1 MVGGPN
7 YDKSQFNLAT
17 QGQRQPGSSFKAFVL
32 AQALREGV
40 SPDSVWPSKK
50 RSWVVP
56 NSGGKEL
63 FKPENFEGTY
73 VGERTL
79 TNALEFSDNS
89 VFAALGIQTG
99 VKRIARLAR
108 RMGIRTPVSHNF
120 AMTLGGLTQG
130 VTPLDMAHAYE
141 TFAHNGQRVDGTLLG
156 SKYKGPVGITKVTR
170 LRSHKVIARNHT
182 HLIRV
187 LSPQVAQAETAMLRQ
202 VVLVGTAKNADFG
215 GFAAGKTGTTEHF
228 GDAWFVGFTDKLTV
242 AVWVGYPNSGKSM
255 QYDYNGGPVEG
266 GTYPSLIW
274 RDFAGPATGIL
285 EQRAAARR
293 ADVNAKRAKKGLPP
307 IVDTTDT
314 NSSLPPVDGVGDL
327 RPDDGRRHDR
337 DRRARRHDAAAG
349 HDARRPDARRPGA
362 GQPEPG
368 PECDADADADP
379 SGHAEQ
385 LGRQLRRRLGALVT
399 EQSAAVARWSS
410 VV

>member
-314 NSSLPPVDGVGDL
+314 NSSLPPVDGSAISGQTTA
-327 RPDDGRRHDR
+327 GGTT
-337 DRRARRHDAAAG
+337 ATAAPADTTQQPATTPG
-349 HDARRPDARRPGA
+349 GQTPDAQAPA
-362 GQPEPG
+362 NQNPAP
-368 PECDADADADP
+368 DATPTPTPTPTP
-379 SGHAEQ
+379 SGTPNSSD
-385 LGRQLRRRLGALVT
+385 GTSGGV
-399 EQSAAVARWSS
+399 SAP
-410 VV
+410 